1 MDNQQPSRIEW
12 RTVIEYD
19 RYEVNQFG
27 DIRHKERKR
36 VLTQRP
42 NNGGYLYVNF
52 NIEGH
57 RKNFAVHRI
66 VANAFI
72 PNPNNYP
79 EVNHKDGDRTN
90 NNVTNLEWVSSSQ
103 NKIHAYQKEENRAS
117 RGKQVEQYSLQGI
130 LLRTFISA
138 SEAAR
143 FIGCSV
149 GAISNCC
156 KGRTKTSQGYVWKY
170 AEGSTTKYSR
180 KPSESVRS
188 SSIKEDEDIVSTSSE
203 S

>member
-1 MDNQQPSRIEW
+1 MDNQQPSRMEW
-12 RTVIEYD
+12 RTVVEYE

-27 DIRHKERKR
+27 DIRHKQRKH
-36 VLTQRP
+36 VLSPRP
-42 NNGGYLYVNF
+42 NAAGYLYVAF

-72 PNPNNYP
+72 PNPNNYS
-79 EVNHKDGDRTN
+79 EVNHIDSNKTN
-90 NNVTNLEWVSSSQ
+90 NCVENLEWVDSSQ
-103 NKIHAYQKEENRAS
+103 NKKHAYQKQENKTC
-117 RGKQVEQYSLQGI
+117 RGKMVEQYSLQDEYI
-130 LLRTFISA
+130 RTFNSV
-138 SEAAR
+138 SEAAQ
-143 FIGCSV
+143 FLGCSV

-156 KGRTKTSQGYVWKY
+156 LGRTKTSQGYKWKY

-180 KPSESVRS
+180 KPSESVQS
-188 SSIKEDEDIVSTSSE
+188 SLQKDEDIVSTSSE